1 MGGCEQR
8 KHNSDHS
15 DIGSYNCPS
24 NRDHRDSSHRNLHPN
39 EMYVSPSVMMVMRH
53 SERVDDCCPGWI
65 EKCNKEGKYEPFD
78 LNMPSRLPIQRPLKD
93 YTRDT
98 CLTRSGVVL
107 AQMVGRGLLMTD
119 NTPDVIYCS
128 PSLRCIQT
136 ATWVRDMS
144 GSKAL
149 IRVEPGLFE
158 NFHYPHGVPR
168 FITPLQRHIFP
179 VDKSFRPFLSLET
192 VVGKQETN
200 DDYNERIKM
209 ILNAITEQSEV
220 SHYEKEL
227 KVLVVAH
234 ASTVD
239 MAVGLLRD
247 KPRKTVDMEL
257 DNIAIP
263 VPYCSLAYLKKKASY
278 WVPSAHQIPP
288 VTYEFL
294 STKYNHY
301 FVHRP

>member
-1 MGGCEQR
+1 
-8 KHNSDHS
+8 
-15 DIGSYNCPS
+15 
-24 NRDHRDSSHRNLHPN
+24 
-39 EMYVSPSVMMVMRH
+39 
-53 SERVDDCCPGWI
+53 
-65 EKCNKEGKYEPFD
+65 
-78 LNMPSRLPIQRPLKD
+78 
-93 YTRDT
+93 
-98 CLTRSGVVL
+98 
-107 AQMVGRGLLMTD
+107 
-119 NTPDVIYCS
+119 
-128 PSLRCIQT
+128 
-136 ATWVRDMS
+136 
-144 GSKAL
+144 
-149 IRVEPGLFE
+149 
-158 NFHYPHGVPR
+158 
-168 FITPLQRHIFP
+168 
-179 VDKSFRPFLSLET
+179 
-192 VVGKQETN
+192 
-200 DDYNERIKM
+200 M
-209 ILNAITEQSEV
+209 ILNAIAEQSEV

-278 WVPSAHQIPP
+278 WIPSAHQIPP

>member
-1 MGGCEQR
+1 
-8 KHNSDHS
+8 
-15 DIGSYNCPS
+15 
-24 NRDHRDSSHRNLHPN
+24 
-39 EMYVSPSVMMVMRH
+39 MYVSPSVMMVMRH

-119 NTPDVIYCS
+119 NTPGFCLESSVSKQNNSDVIYCS

-136 ATWVRDMS
+136 ATWVREMS
-144 GSKAL
+144 GSKSL

-168 FITPLQRHIFP
+168 FITQLQRHVFP
-179 VDKSFRPFLSLET
+179 VDKTFRPFLSLES
-192 VVGKQETN
+192 VVGRQETN

-209 ILNAITEQSEV
+209 ILNAIAEQSEV
-220 SHYEKEL
+220 SHYEKQL

-263 VPYCSLAYLKKKASY
+263 VPYCSLAYLKKVCITIVRIKNVVILCFRKTPTGFHLLIKFLQLLMNFCPQSTIITSY
-278 WVPSAHQIPP
+278 IVLDSNT
-288 VTYEFL
+288 V
-294 STKYNHY
+294 K
-301 FVHRP
+301 

>member
-1 MGGCEQR
+1 MSHCDQG
-8 KHNSDHS
+8 KHSSEHS
-15 DIGSYNCPS
+15 DVGSYNCPS
-24 NRDHRDSSHRNLHPN
+24 NRDHRDSSHKNLSHS
-39 EMYVSPSVMMVMRH
+39 EIYVNPSVMMVMRH
-53 SERVDDCCPGWI
+53 SERVDDCFPGWI
-65 EKCNKEGKYEPFD
+65 EKCNKDGKYEPFD

-93 YTRDT
+93 YVRDT

-107 AQMVGRGLLMTD
+107 AQMMGRGLLMTD
-119 NTPDVIYCS
+119 NTPDVIYSS

-144 GSKAL
+144 GCQSL
-149 IRVEPGLFE
+149 IRVENGLFE
-158 NFHYPHGVPR
+158 NFRYPNGVPR

-179 VDKSFRPFLSLET
+179 VDKTFRPFLSLET

-200 DDYNERIKM
+200 DEYNERIKM
-209 ILNAITEQSEV
+209 ILNAIAEQSEV
-220 SHYEKEL
+220 SKTEKEL

-239 MAVGLLRD
+239 MAVGLMRD
-247 KPRKTVDMEL
+247 KPRKTVEMEL

-263 VPYCSLAYLKKKASY
+263 VPYCSLAYLKKKGSH
-278 WVPSAHQIPP
+278 WVPVAHQVPP